1 MRDAPGRLYCTRGL
15 RAALLWL
22 GALAPAPLAGQA
34 APCVTAVAT
43 AEARY
48 RAVIATAERL
58 VCDSM
63 TARIPGLQVAVAV
76 DGQLVWSEAFGY
88 ADLQRTVPVTR
99 TTQFRIGS
107 VSKPLT
113 ATAVALLVQQG
124 KLDLD
129 VPVQRYVPFF
139 PEKPWPITTRQLAG
153 HLAGIRHYRGNEFLF
168 NRPYASVR
176 EGLTIFEN
184 DSLLFEPGTR
194 YSYSSYGWNLVSA
207 VIEGASGEPFLAYM
221 SRHVLQPLGLTHTAP
236 DRADSLIADR
246 TLFYGADSAGT
257 AFREEPAVDNSYKWA
272 GGGFLSTAEDLVRF
286 GSAFLQPGFLRAET
300 LDLLF
305 TSQRTRDGKPTGY
318 GIGWF
323 VATDTLGHRWV
334 FHGGG
339 SVGGTTA
346 FGVDRDSRVVIAVTT
361 NLTEAPLAPSR
372 RIMRMFDAAVGAS
385 R

>member
-1 MRDAPGRLYCTRGL
+1 MTRIRRSSAVL
-15 RAALLWL
+15 ALLVSA
-22 GALAPAPLAGQA
+22 GTPALAFGQRTCPSKPA
-34 APCVTAVAT
+34 V

-58 VCDSM
+58 ACDSLL
-63 TARIPGLQVAVAV
+63 AEIPGFQIAVAV
-76 DGQLVWSEAFGY
+76 DGKLVWSEAFGY
-88 ADLQRTVPVTR
+88 TDLQHHVPVTR

-113 ATAVALLVQQG
+113 AAAVGLLVEQE

-129 VPVQRYVPFF
+129 APVQRYVPYF
-139 PEKPWPITTRQLAG
+139 PEKPWPITTRQVAG

-168 NRPYASVR
+168 NRPYVSVR

-194 YSYSSYGWNLVSA
+194 FSYSSYGWNLVSA
-207 VIEGASGEPFLAYM
+207 VIEGASGEPFLAFM
-221 SRHVLQPLGLTHTAP
+221 SRHVLRPLGLSHTAP
-236 DRADSLIADR
+236 DRVDSLIPDR

-286 GSAFLQPGFLRAET
+286 GSAFVRPGFLKAET

-305 TSQRTRDGKPTGY
+305 TTQRTRGGDPTGY

-323 VATDTLGHRWV
+323 VTTDTLGHRWV

-346 FGVDRDSRVVIAVTT
+346 FGVDRDSRIVFAVTT
-361 NLTEAPLAPSR
+361 NLTEAPIAPAR
-372 RIMRMFDAAVGAS
+372 RIMRLFDAAVS
-385 R
+385 RAP